1 MVRWMV
7 AALACCAAGA
17 AQAQV
22 RLVRDSGAV
31 AGCTRLIEVTGSSLI
46 GGALGQVGY
55 ENMLS
60 EMREKTTA
68 AGGNHLLLIDVQSGM
83 MGARGVGEAY
93 RCDLDSGAAPVEKRR
108 RRGQ

>member
-1 MVRWMV
+1 MVRWIV

-31 AGCTRLIEVTGSSLI
+31 AGCTRLTEITGSSLI

-83 MGARGVGEAY
+83 MGNRGIGEAY
-93 RCDLDSGAAPVEKRR
+93 RCEPEAAPAARKKR
-108 RRGQ
+108 

>member
-7 AALACCAAGA
+7 AALACCAASA

-31 AGCTRLIEVTGSSLI
+31 AGCARLTEVTGSSLI

-60 EMREKTTA
+60 EMREKAAA
-68 AGGNHLLLIDVQSGM
+68 AGGNHLLLIDTQTGM
-83 MGARGVGEAY
+83 MGARGIGEAY
-93 RCDLDSGAAPVEKRR
+93 RCDPEAPAAQRRKR
-108 RRGQ
+108 